1 MNRLF
6 IATVFLFLL
15 MSFFTRID
23 FLGEEHLMPESMM
36 ALGFTIIAAYLI
48 GKLFTRFRLPKITGY
63 ILAGIV
69 TGPYLINLLSVPV
82 VENLQLID
90 NIALS
95 LIALTAGGEFRYRE
109 IRPQMKSIVSAIAWK
124 IVFVLTGFILLFVLF
139 GNYISFL
146 ENVSIEILIAVGL
159 LMGSIAVATSPA
171 TVIAIITEMK
181 AHGRFTDF
189 VLVVTVFKDIIV
201 VLLFSFALSISQPL
215 IQGHTGLHLGYV
227 LSIVLELSIS
237 LIIGIAAGALIVL
250 YLKFVDIERP
260 FFLLGFIL
268 LGIELSLLLHI
279 KIILV
284 FMIAGFFVQNFSDSG
299 NKLIEGIEKSSLP
312 IYVIFFSIAGATLNL
327 PIFYNNWFFALVL
340 VGVRILTTYQ
350 GTFLGTKLSRAP
362 VDIQNYSW
370 MGFIGQAGLSLGLA
384 ALVSQ
389 YIPGQIG
396 MSIKTLI
403 ISAIA
408 INQILGPILFRFV
421 LLKVGEAHQSSYSK
435 VKA

>member
-1 MNRLF
+1 VNRLF
-6 IATVFLFLL
+6 IATVFLL
-15 MSFFTRID
+15 D

-36 ALGFTIIAAYLI
+36 ALGFTIIAAYLV

>member
-1 MNRLF
+1 
-6 IATVFLFLL
+6 

-23 FLGEEHLMPESMM
+23 FLGKEHLMPESMM
-36 ALGFTIIAAYLI
+36 ALGFTIIAAYLT

-69 TGPYLINLLSVPV
+69 TGPYLIDLLSVPV

-95 LIALTAGGEFRYRE
+95 LIALTAGGEFRYKE

-124 IVFVLTGFILLFVLF
+124 IVFVLTGFILLFLLF
-139 GNYISFL
+139 GKYISFL
-146 ENVSIEILIAVGL
+146 ENVSIEILMAVGL
-159 LMGSIAVATSPA
+159 LMGAISVATSPA
-171 TVIAIITEMK
+171 TVIAIITEMR

-189 VLVVTVFKDIIV
+189 VLSVTVFKDIIV
-201 VLLFSFALSISQPL
+201 VLLFSIALSISQPL
-215 IQGHTGLHLGYV
+215 IQGQSGLNLGYV
-227 LSIVLELSIS
+227 FSIMLELSIS

-268 LGIELSLLLHI
+268 LGIELSFLLHI
-279 KIILV
+279 KIVLV

-327 PIFYNNWFFALVL
+327 PIFYNNWFIALVI

-350 GTFLGTKLSRAP
+350 GTYLGAKLTRAP
-362 VDIQNYSW
+362 ANIQHYSW

-396 MSIKTLI
+396 INIKTLI

-408 INQILGPILFRFV
+408 INQILGPILFRFA
-421 LLKVGEAHQSSYSK
+421 LLKVGESYQSTYSK
-435 VKA
+435 TKAL